1 MAMLTELLKLLEQS
15 QGELDLQVLSR
26 QLGAEPSAVAGM
38 VEMLVRKGRLVE
50 AGATCGFCQA
60 CTLRP
65 NCRLPL
71 KRARQYVLNPKPLV
85 K

>member
-1 MAMLTELLKLLEQS
+1 MLTELLSLLEQS
-15 QGELDLQVLSR
+15 QGELDLQAISR

-38 VEMLVRKGRLVE
+38 IEMLVRKGRLAEV
-50 AGATCGFCQA
+50 GAACGFCPA
-60 CTLRP
+60 CNLRSA
-65 NCRLPL
+65 CRLPA